1 MKIFDNPLIVKFMQ
15 ENDLTTNDLMGFIG
29 EIKLYLSN
37 PDAYSIVWNGMVE
50 ITTNK
55 IEINPGIAYLEEEVF
70 SSAISI
76 NDVDY
81 RQNTLKG
88 QALTKMI
95 KQDTGFY
102 LFGNNGI
109 GKTFLC
115 VAFANHY
122 YEKNS
127 EKTLFVFW
135 PDFIEK
141 TKRFNQNNAHYIN
154 KVKYAKRLIIDDLG
168 QESISQWSRDDI
180 LNSIIAFRLEKGL
193 YTIVTSNYTKQE
205 LLGLYSIKANESK
218 KAKAIVNKLNAL
230 APDLM
235 IDGRD
240 LRKKW

>member
-1 MKIFDNPLIVKFMQ
+1 MKIFDNPLVIKFMTD
-15 ENDLTTNDLMGFIG
+15 NNLKTNDLMGFIG
-29 EIKLYLSN
+29 EIKLYLSAPN
-37 PDAYSIVWNGMVE
+37 LYSIVWNGMVE
-50 ITTNK
+50 ITTK
-55 IEINPGIAYLEEEVF
+55 KVEINPGIMYLEEEVF
-70 SSAISI
+70 SSVISI
-76 NDVDY
+76 SDVDY
-81 RQNTLKG
+81 RQNSLKS

-95 KQDTGFY
+95 KSEKGFY

-115 VAFANHY
+115 IAFANHF
-122 YEKNS
+122 YEKEG

-180 LNSIIAFRLEKGL
+180 LNSIIAFRLERGL
-193 YTIVTSNYTKQE
+193 YTVVTSNYTKHE

-235 IDGRD
+235 IDGHD
-240 LRKKW
+240 LRSK

>member
-1 MKIFDNPLIVKFMQ
+1 MKIFTNPQIVEFMHDNNLQ
-15 ENDLTTNDLMGFIG
+15 ESDLMGYIG
-29 EIKLYLSN
+29 EVKLFLSN
-37 PDAYSIVWNGMVE
+37 PEAYSLKWDGMVE
-50 ITTNK
+50 ITTKK
-55 IEINPGIAYLEEEVF
+55 IEINPGLLYLEEEVF
-70 SSAISI
+70 SSEISI

-88 QALTKMI
+88 QALTKML
-95 KQDTGFY
+95 KHDSGFY

-122 YEKNS
+122 FEKKQ

-154 KVKYAKRLIIDDLG
+154 KVKYANRLIIDDLG

-180 LNSIIAFRLEKGL
+180 LNSIVAFRLEKGL
-193 YTIVTSNYTKQE
+193 YTIITSNYTKQE
-205 LLGLYSIKANESK
+205 LLGLYSLKANESK

-240 LRKKW
+240 LRTKK